1 MRVIDIER
9 HVDYVEEMCLADAS
23 PRFTKTTVHYT
34 YSVQIEAKGTR
45 VQIADSGEP
54 FESAYEAYAQARIDT
69 DDILTTW
76 DIEDLLEGL

>member
-1 MRVIDIER
+1 MRIIDIER

-23 PRFTKTTVHYT
+23 PRFTRTTVHYT
-34 YSVQIEAKGTR
+34 YSVQIEAKDTR
-45 VQIADSGEP
+45 VQIVDSGEP

>member
-1 MRVIDIER
+1 MRIIDIER
-9 HVDYVEEMCLADAS
+9 HVEYTEERSFVDPIAEFSKGVA
-23 PRFTKTTVHYT
+23 HYT

-69 DDILTTW
+69 DDIMTMW
-76 DIEDLLEGL
+76 DINDLAEGV